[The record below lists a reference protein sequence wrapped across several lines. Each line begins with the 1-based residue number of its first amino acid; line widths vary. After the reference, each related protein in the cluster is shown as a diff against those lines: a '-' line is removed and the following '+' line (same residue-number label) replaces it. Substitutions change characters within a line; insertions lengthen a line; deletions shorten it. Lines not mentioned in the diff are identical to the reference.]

1 MSKFNETKFKIT
13 GTYNNVN
20 KFVYQAK
27 MNTAPRG
34 VTSGSTFKNTVEY
47 KISNIDRKIVLKLTH
62 NSAIVT
68 VRSQKA
74 DGTYEDSTSGY
85 PLFVGDKIFEISDI
99 TNQSSEIGKIASI
112 TSGTEGVN
120 VKTFNLVTY
129 VTLNQGSG
137 TIDSLVNYKAQY
149 SSAIDLST
157 IATSSNV
164 HTSTKLF
171 GLSFYYEDGATVQ
184 NWPSH
189 LSTMVGSTYYEVFSF
204 TAYPQK
210 SFIANKLG
218 KLIKNGI
225 YNIIGWNKVSNT
237 IKILKDV
244 YNENNSSTQI
254 VEQNVS
260 LGDFNISGNLTFD
273 NRGDDLYIG
282 TGKNSNPIYYG
293 YPNVTQFGKRSS
305 ATAVLTDGPTLINK
319 SVIPKFEQFIIPPPE
334 SADADDWYL
343 NEVSQGAWNITN
355 ETQTIIGYER
365 NSPYLLKASKGSGVQ
380 NAFFARGNITAIRH
394 NNRDANTVWVLANA
408 QTHYLLMLVN
418 TYTMS
423 IDSNRIY
430 RIISATG
437 EQYIPSASSN
447 EVLLTDVLYQYL
459 AGTPG
464 DKRLYIQAS
473 DKDIDSKELSESVFG
488 NDIPNKQAYIWRSAD
503 IDTAPTSVPTIGWT
517 DLEFTNITPSMSPS
531 VKTVLTSPVENEE
544 RTPYWYYYESGT
556 QTTDGER
563 PGDQDQTRSIIQKD
577 GFSTIE
583 KLLTG
588 EEFPLLQT
596 PAKRGLIDYSLG
608 HQAVGVIIPYT
619 ENSVTTNSIIKES
632 GELQEYEETDG
643 GDRSVVSVQGYKIGP
658 LVTQSISIPNAN
670 DSNNHQTLRNLDV
683 LLGSH
688 IQIINNAPNAIS
700 GRESNPTP
708 VKRMSLSTSTDDT
721 ALLNTL
727 DDVSSD
733 GSLNIYGDGAQFTEF
748 NSASTIISG
757 NDFPLGL
764 AVTEGSRVH
773 TWHISQGSDF
783 GSGNSVTNGTATGS
797 QSLGSNQWALTLASS
812 ASGTDD
818 VYNNKYI
825 IITSGKGA
833 GSQAKITDYAGGT
846 KKAYFT
852 ASVGQAYDNTSVYY
866 IINSPRKDQSNKI
879 IQEGHF
885 YASTFEK
892 TIPFNL
898 SNVTIPHKTFTPS
911 NALGNQEIET
921 VPPAMLASQSIPF
934 DEQTYS
940 TDNSIEGVA
949 HVTAVIYPNDE
960 FNLYYKHKLFT
971 EASNVVW
978 DYLTT
983 LSTIKIAVIDSTL
996 SIKDNSQLL
1005 PDKDEGGDS
1014 HYKSKFYRISLMY
1027 DGYQES
1033 RLSKT
1038 IYSSPTNP
1046 HADGQNIEVKVLPN
1060 KLNPRISHINIYRG
1074 TALSGTAVQAD
1085 SSYNLVKSIPFNG
1098 DGWIETSDSYLSFD
1112 IEDNKGD
1119 NFGSYEALTG
1129 ISAEMNSN
1137 WLNYSLSE
1145 QCAGYLFVAKANNA
1159 EISNTDNYVFRSKA
1173 GKYNIFN
1180 WANEYCAIPES
1191 ITCLQSYNNFLY
1203 VFSTSSIYTVNP
1215 NNLSI
1220 VDKMEGQGVLSDDGV
1235 VSTDYGM
1242 FFADKYGVYVHN
1254 GKSAQ
1259 LISRTIEYTDNTDL
1273 TNYVWNNVNWELNP
1287 PKLAFDSQRKS
1298 LLIFFVYN
1306 NNSYAWVYSVLQ
1318 KRWDLWSFDNE
1329 VKAVIRGKFGEILAS
1344 DGKLFQVGT
1353 GTTRKAWEF
1362 QSKKITA
1369 GFDTYE
1375 KQFKEVHYEGTNS
1388 LSATYKTSLA
1398 DSSWNALSSNRLNS
1412 AHSKSKWL
1420 QIKVADTSGTKQ
1432 LESLGVHFRPLRAK
1446 STKV

>member
-1 MSKFNETKFKIT
+1 MSKFDETKFKIT
-13 GTYNNVN
+13 GTYTSEN
-20 KFVYQAK
+20 KFTYQAK

-47 KISNIDRKIVLKLTH
+47 KISNIDRKLVLKFTH

-68 VRSQKA
+68 VRSQKG

-99 TNQSSEIGKIASI
+99 TTQGSEIGTIASI

-120 VKTFNLVTY
+120 VTAFNLVTY
-129 VTLNQGSG
+129 VSLNQGSG
-137 TIDSLVNYKAQY
+137 TIDSLVDYKAQY

-157 IATSSNV
+157 IASSSNT
-164 HTSTKLF
+164 HTSVKLF

-184 NWPSH
+184 TWPAH
-189 LSTMVGSTYYEVFSF
+189 LNIAGSSYYEVFSF
-204 TAYPQK
+204 TAYAQK
-210 SFIANKLG
+210 SFIADKLG

-225 YNIIGWNKVSNT
+225 YSIIGWNKVSNT

-244 YNENNSSTQI
+244 YNDNDSKT
-254 VEQNVS
+254 VTTEQNIS
-260 LGDFNISGNLTFD
+260 LGKFNITDSLTFD
-273 NRGDDLYIG
+273 NRGDDVYIG
-282 TGKNSNPIYYG
+282 TGKNSNPLFYG
-293 YPNVTQFGKRSS
+293 HPNVIQFGKKSS
-305 ATAVLTDGPTLINK
+305 NVPILTDGPTLVNK
-319 SVIPKFEQFIIPPPE
+319 SVIPKFEQFIVPPN
-334 SADADDWYL
+334 SDASADDWYL
-343 NEVSQGAWNITN
+343 NEITESSWNITN
-355 ETQTIIGYER
+355 DAQTIIGYEKD
-365 NSPYLLKASKGSGVQ
+365 SPFLLKATKGKGVS
-380 NAFFARGNITAIRH
+380 NTFFAQGNIMAIRH
-394 NNRDANTVWVLANA
+394 NNRDANTVWVLSNA
-408 QTHYLLMLVN
+408 QTHYLLILVD
-418 TYTMS
+418 TYTMT

-430 RIISATG
+430 RITSATG

-447 EVLLTDVLYQYL
+447 EVLLTDVLYQFV
-459 AGTPG
+459 GS

-488 NDIPNKQAYIWRSAD
+488 NDIPNKQAYVWRSAN
-503 IDTAPTSVPTIGWT
+503 INIAPTSVPDIGWT
-517 DLEFTNITPSMSPS
+517 DLEFTNITPTMSPS
-531 VKTVLTSPVENEE
+531 VKTVLISPVENEE

-556 QTTDGER
+556 QTTEGER
-563 PGDQDQTRSIIQKD
+563 PGDQDQTKNIIQKD
-577 GFSTIE
+577 GFSTSDN
-583 KLLTG
+583 LLTG
-588 EEFPLLQT
+588 EEFALLQA
-596 PAKRGLIDYSLG
+596 PAKRGLVDYSLG
-608 HQAVGVIIPYT
+608 HKAIGVVIPYT
-619 ENSVTTNSIIKES
+619 ENSVTTNSIIKAS
-632 GELQEYEETDG
+632 GELQEYEESDG
-643 GDRSVVSVQGYKIGP
+643 GDRSLISVQGYKIGP
-658 LVTQSISIPNAN
+658 IVTQSISIPNIN
-670 DSNNHQTLRNLDV
+670 DSNNHQTLRDLNV
-683 LLGSH
+683 LLGAH

-708 VKRMSLSTSTDDT
+708 VKRMALSVSTDEM
-721 ALLNTL
+721 ALLNIL
-727 DDVSSD
+727 DNISND
-733 GSLNIYGDGAQFTEF
+733 GSIIIYGDGAQFTEF
-748 NSASTIISG
+748 NSISTIISG
-757 NDFPLGL
+757 NEYPLGL

-773 TWHISQGSDF
+773 TWHMWQNSDF
-783 GSGNSVTNGTATGS
+783 DSGNYITFGTAVGAQKISGSQWSVTLAT
-797 QSLGSNQWALTLASS
+797 NASS
-812 ASGTDD
+812 IND

-825 IITSGKGA
+825 VFTGGKGG
-833 GSQAKITDYAGGT
+833 GSQAKITDYAGST
-846 KKAYFT
+846 KKAYFN
-852 ASVGQAYDNTSVYY
+852 ASIGEAYDNTSVYY
-866 IINSPRKDQSNKI
+866 IIDSPRKDQSDNI
-879 IQEGHF
+879 IQEGHW
-885 YASTFEK
+885 YASRFDK

-898 SNVTIPHKTFTPS
+898 SNLTIPHKTFTPS

-934 DEQTYS
+934 DEQSYS
-940 TDNSIEGVA
+940 TDNAVEGVA

-971 EASNVVW
+971 EISNVTW
-978 DYLTT
+978 NYLNT
-983 LSTIKIAVIDSTL
+983 LSTIKITVTDSTL

-1005 PDKDEGGDS
+1005 PDKEEGGDS

-1046 HADGQNIEVKVLPN
+1046 HAEGQNIEVKVLPN

-1074 TALSGTAVQAD
+1074 TALEDSAIQAD

-1098 DGWIETSDSYLSFD
+1098 DGWIETTDGYLSFD

-1129 ISAEMNSN
+1129 ISSEMNSN

-1191 ITCLQSYNNFLY
+1191 VTCLKSYNNFLY
-1203 VFSTSSIYTVNP
+1203 AFSTSSVYTINP

-1220 VDKMEGQGVLSDDGV
+1220 IDKMEGQGVLSDEGV
-1235 VSTDYGM
+1235 VATDYGM
-1242 FFADKYGVYVHN
+1242 FFADKYGVYIHN

-1259 LISRTIEYTDNTDL
+1259 LISRAIEDTDNTDL
-1273 TNYVWNNVNWELNP
+1273 SNYVWSNVNWELNP

-1298 LLIFFVYN
+1298 LLIFFTYN

-1329 VKAVIRGKFGEILAS
+1329 VKAVIQGKFGEIIAS

-1375 KQFKEVHYEGTNS
+1375 KQFKEVHYEGTS
-1388 LSATYKTSLA
+1388 SVDTTYKTSLA

-1420 QIKVADTSGTKQ
+1420 QIRAKDTTGDKQ